1 MKRFLSLALLL
12 GLGAP
17 ALMTGCDDTTK
28 VTDEKTI
35 STPDGGVKVTTEKT
49 IEESG
54 DMKGAVSGNPTP

>member
-35 STPDGGVKVTTEKT
+35 STPDGEKSIKTQTE
-49 IEESG
+49 IQESG
-54 DMKGAVSGNPTP
+54 DLKGPATGNPTP